1 MSRKALGRG
10 LSALFTQTGSIDQDL
25 IEVGLEQ
32 IDPNEVQPRQLFRQD
47 KLEELALSLRANGV
61 IQPVVVRRRGERF
74 QLIAGERRWR
84 AAQLAGLHK
93 IPAIVKDVPDAALLE
108 LSLIE
113 NLQRE
118 NLTAIEEATA
128 YKNLIDQL
136 GYTQEELAKR
146 VGKDR
151 SSIANALRLL
161 RLPASIQTLVEDEKL
176 SMGHARALIT
186 LASSA
191 DQEAL
196 AKNIVLKGLSVRETE
211 RLVKQPAMPSGTG
224 TPPKASDPNVA
235 AAELKLKRKL
245 AAPVRIILTK
255 RGGSIEIKF
264 STMDDLS
271 RIFDLIVERSK
282 A

>member
-1 MSRKALGRG
+1 MSRKALVRG
-10 LSALFTQTGSIDQDL
+10 HSALFTETGSIDRDL
-25 IEVGLEQ
+25 VEISIDQ
-32 IDPNEVQPRQLFRQD
+32 IDPSEVQPRHVFRQD
-47 KLEELALSLRANGV
+47 KLEELAASLKANGV
-61 IQPVVVRRRGERF
+61 IQPIVVRRRRDRF

-93 IPAIVKDVPDAALLE
+93 IPAIVKDVADAALPE

-118 NLTAIEEATA
+118 NLTAIEEAAA

-161 RLPASIQTLVEDEKL
+161 KLPASIQTLVEDEKL

-186 LASSA
+186 LASST

-211 RLVKQPAMPSGTG
+211 RLVKQPAISRGGAPT
-224 TPPKASDPNVA
+224 PKASDPNVA
-235 AAELKLKRKL
+235 SAEMKLKRKL
-245 AAPVRIILTK
+245 AAPVRI
-255 RGGSIEIKF
+255 
-264 STMDDLS
+264 
-271 RIFDLIVERSK
+271 
-282 A
+282 